1 MKDLSRNVTLF
12 CSVCGND
19 QFSTL
24 DEGIDDLMEAPDD
37 TKIKCSDCG
46 SVFTKAEL
54 IEENQDVINANIEDI
69 KNEAMKEI
77 EKELSKALKKLR

>member
-24 DEGIDDLMEAPDD
+24 DEEIDDLMEAPDD

-46 SVFTKAEL
+46 RVFTKAEL

>member
-1 MKDLSRNVTLF
+1 
-12 CSVCGND
+12 
-19 QFSTL
+19 
-24 DEGIDDLMEAPDD
+24 MEAPDD

-46 SVFTKAEL
+46 RVFTKAEL

>member
-1 MKDLSRNVTLF
+1 MKDLSRKVTLF

-19 QFSTL
+19 QFSAL

-37 TKIKCSDCG
+37 TKMKCSDCG
-46 SVFTKAEL
+46 KVFTKAEL

-77 EKELSKALKKLR
+77 EKELSKALKKWR

>member
-24 DEGIDDLMEAPDD
+24 DEEIDDLMEAPDD

-46 SVFTKAEL
+46 RVFTKAEL

-69 KNEAMKEI
+69 KNEEMKEI